1 MNRRLLA
8 AIKKHGTAG
17 AAAILF
23 TPAGVPAR
31 IQAQTGSSASAT
43 GQTATGKLMC
53 NITALSPADRA
64 IHQRLTERLIAT
76 RTAVVEYSK
85 GYEFQYQPSDV
96 SVAELAGWV
105 ANEAKCCPFF
115 DFHIDLE
122 QQGKLVCLRL
132 TGNEEIKDLIREE
145 FSIPEKK

>member
-1 MNRRLLA
+1 MNRNLLA
-8 AIKKHGTAG
+8 AIKKHGTTG
-17 AAAILF
+17 AAAILL
-23 TPAGVPAR
+23 TATGAEAR
-31 IQAQTGSSASAT
+31 IQAQTGSPASAT
-43 GQTATGKLMC
+43 EQTAVGKLMC
-53 NITALSPADRA
+53 NINALSPTDRA
-64 IHQRLTERLIAT
+64 IHQRLTKRLIAA
-76 RTAVVEYSK
+76 RTAVVDYPK
-85 GYEFQYQPSDV
+85 GYEFQYRPSDV

-145 FSIPEKK
+145 FRIPEKK